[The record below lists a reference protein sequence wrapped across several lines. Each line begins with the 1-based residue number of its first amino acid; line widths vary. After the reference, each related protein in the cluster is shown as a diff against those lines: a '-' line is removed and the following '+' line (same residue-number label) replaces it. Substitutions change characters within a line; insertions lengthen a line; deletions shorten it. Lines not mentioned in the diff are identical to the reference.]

1 MQIHGGYT
9 RGVHGHR
16 VTVSTSPNS
25 TRRRKS
31 HAGDVA
37 EAENAAD
44 PAPND
49 MTSIHTSP
57 WGGVQSATVLA
68 PGVTLIET
76 ASHGG
81 LHLAGRAIEAIPRA
95 VGATFINGPSWA
107 EEDCELAIALAI
119 LHAAGLVP
127 SDKLLGL
134 TPARMADIARRTARR
149 FDAYACALEHLPAG

>member
-9 RGVHGHR
+9 RGVHEHR
-16 VTVSTSPNS
+16 FTVSASPNS
-25 TRRRKS
+25 AGRRKS
-31 HAGDVA
+31 LAGDVA

-49 MTSIHTSP
+49 MTNIHTSP

>member
-1 MQIHGGYT
+1 
-9 RGVHGHR
+9 
-16 VTVSTSPNS
+16 
-25 TRRRKS
+25 
-31 HAGDVA
+31 
-37 EAENAAD
+37 
-44 PAPND
+44 

-81 LHLAGRAIEAIPRA
+81 LHLAGPALDAIPRA

-119 LHAAGLVP
+119 LHTAGLVP

-134 TPARMADIARRTARR
+134 TPARLANIARRTAQE
-149 FDAYACALEHLPAG
+149 FDDYACALEHLPAA

>member
-1 MQIHGGYT
+1 
-9 RGVHGHR
+9 
-16 VTVSTSPNS
+16 
-25 TRRRKS
+25 
-31 HAGDVA
+31 
-37 EAENAAD
+37 
-44 PAPND
+44 

-81 LHLAGRAIEAIPRA
+81 LHLAGRAFEAIPRD

-127 SDKLLGL
+127 GDNLLGL
-134 TPARMADIARRTARR
+134 TPARLADIARGTAQQ
-149 FDAYACALEHLPAG
+149 FDAYAYACALKHLPAA

>member
-1 MQIHGGYT
+1 
-9 RGVHGHR
+9 
-16 VTVSTSPNS
+16 
-25 TRRRKS
+25 
-31 HAGDVA
+31 
-37 EAENAAD
+37 
-44 PAPND
+44 

-68 PGVTLIET
+68 PGATLIET

-81 LHLAGRAIEAIPRA
+81 LHLAGRALEAIPRA

-119 LHAAGLVP
+119 LHAAGIVP

-134 TPARMADIARRTARR
+134 TPRPDGRHRPPHRPTVRRLRLRTGTPARRLSRRRTPGRSPPSRTTRIESSAPGPPPGARG
-149 FDAYACALEHLPAG
+149 EHRT

>member
-1 MQIHGGYT
+1 MH
-9 RGVHGHR
+9 
-16 VTVSTSPNS
+16 
-25 TRRRKS
+25 
-31 HAGDVA
+31 D
-37 EAENAAD
+37 NAAD

-49 MTSIHTSP
+49 MTNIHTSP

-81 LHLAGRAIEAIPRA
+81 LHLAGPALDAIPRA

-127 SDKLLGL
+127 ADKLLGL
-134 TPARMADIARRTARR
+134 TPARLADIARSTAQQ
-149 FDAYACALEHLPAG
+149 FDAYACALKHLPAA